1 MNNDDIFA
9 SRILELRN
17 SLELTQE
24 NFTQG
29 LGITPAALSSYEQGL
44 KKPSLKTIIKIATKY
59 NISVDWLCGLS
70 EKKEVGGNLATCGDI
85 IREIDLLSQ
94 VFYFDNVYLLAQNE
108 IRLTFTDKDIVDF
121 YVGKQKM
128 LDLLRAG
135 TIDRHLYDL
144 WLDDAIK
151 KLDKISYTPFV
162 PNTDDA
168 NDTNEE
174 LTFY

>member
-1 MNNDDIFA
+1 MKNDDIFA
-9 SRILELRN
+9 NRILELRN

-70 EKKEVGGNLATCGDI
+70 DKKEVGENLETCGDI
-85 IREIDLLSQ
+85 VREIDLLSQ
-94 VFYFDNVYLLAQNE
+94 VFYFDSDYLLNQNE
-108 IRLTFTDKDIVDF
+108 IRLTLVHKDIVNF
-121 YVGKQKM
+121 YIGKRKM
-128 LDLLRAG
+128 LDLLNAG
-135 TIDRHLYDL
+135 TIDEHLYNL
-144 WLDDAIK
+144 WFDDAMK
-151 KLDKISYTPFV
+151 KMDKISYAPFDSD
-162 PNTDDA
+162 TDDP
-168 NDTNEE
+168 NEE